1 MWNKRVKAHLILIF
15 STNTNCESMAYRSF
29 RPSGF
34 EARGVRK
41 VTVSLYT
48 SLCVTYSVD
57 YDHASRA
64 RRLLTIRLASWS
76 LTDQATRLCPPNCGD
91 ALKPSNTKPVEPI
104 GGWPS
109 RELGY
114 GNSVEGCTWVIRSQA
129 SASNGPEQQA
139 LREEGSST
147 IRGWV
152 GAGLS
157 SKI

>member
-1 MWNKRVKAHLILIF
+1 MKAWPIDPLDLRDLKL
-15 STNTNCESMAYRSF
+15 E
-29 RPSGF
+29 
-34 EARGVRK
+34 
-41 VTVSLYT
+41 VSEKLLYQ

-76 LTDQATRLCPPNCGD
+76 IIGDQAIRLCPPNCGD
-91 ALKPSNTKPVEPI
+91 ALKPSNTKAVEPI

-129 SASNGPEQQA
+129 SASKGLPSRRSERKVHRLYGGGWEPGSHLRYSQA
-139 LREEGSST
+139 LQKLQSQ
-147 IRGWV
+147 
-152 GAGLS
+152 A
-157 SKI
+157 KA